1 MLEFKGHLT
10 GKSLSFFQRRQR
22 ILGQKLLLFSFIGC
36 FPIIYICGVLLRNP
50 KSTMLL
56 FYLVVL
62 PLCFLFTF
70 IPKSK
75 KETLQMTPHRIY
87 LENDTITC
95 IAEKYVETKFWEDVK
110 VVNDYGEF
118 YELIFPFGNAS
129 DKFICQKSLL
139 SNGKIEDFEKLF
151 GEKIVKK

>member
-1 MLEFKGHLT
+1 
-10 GKSLSFFQRRQR
+10 
-22 ILGQKLLLFSFIGC
+22 
-36 FPIIYICGVLLRNP
+36 
-50 KSTMLL
+50 
-56 FYLVVL
+56 
-62 PLCFLFTF
+62 
-70 IPKSK
+70 
-75 KETLQMTPHRIY
+75 MTPHRIY

-139 SNGKIEDFEKLF
+139 SNGKIEDFENLF